1 MAGDPG
7 LQRRRAR
14 LLRGNGTPYVDI
26 TQLCEE
32 HTDLYQDDGVHLL
45 GGFYP
50 LWGTELIAEVYDYVF
65 ALESNE
71 SAAE

>member
-1 MAGDPG
+1 M
-7 LQRRRAR
+7 
-14 LLRGNGTPYVDI
+14 DI

-50 LWGTELIAEVYDYVF
+50 LWGTELIAEVYDDVF

>member
-7 LQRRRAR
+7 LQRRRALPFAR
-14 LLRGNGTPYVDI
+14 KCTPYVDI

-45 GGFYP
+45 GGFTRFGVP
-50 LWGTELIAEVYDYVF
+50 
-65 ALESNE
+65 N
-71 SAAE
+71 